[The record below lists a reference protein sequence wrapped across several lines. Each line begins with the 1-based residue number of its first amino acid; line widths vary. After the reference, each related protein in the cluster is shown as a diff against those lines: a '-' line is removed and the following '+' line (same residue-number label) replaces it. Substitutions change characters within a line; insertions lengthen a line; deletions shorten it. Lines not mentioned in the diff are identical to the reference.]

1 MNLSNLYCW
10 ILLVL
15 VSNTARVP
23 QTAAAKS
30 STTDA
35 PRSPKQASKDIIDL
49 GVINLTSKNFG
60 TTVGMADGKIWL
72 IEFYTTGCVHC
83 RNFASSYE
91 SIAKTFHSNPE
102 EKIRVARVDCSVEKA
117 LLTRFGVQAF
127 PSFFL
132 VSGWDVYEF
141 EDNRTTTNLIN
152 FARVGHKKNNPIP
165 FLNSP
170 MGPMGLLQGTL
181 IFAGTRAMG
190 ILEYLQ
196 EYYGISPLISG
207 VVICMLG
214 VFGGM
219 ISIIML
225 TIFSTPRGGGVKY
238 D

>member
-1 MNLSNLYCW
+1 MNITNLICW
-10 ILLVL
+10 ILLA
-15 VSNTARVP
+15 SNII
-23 QTAAAKS
+23 AAQS
-30 STTDA
+30 STTDE
-35 PRSPKQASKDIIDL
+35 PRSPKQASKDTTIDL
-49 GVINLTSKNFG
+49 GVIDLTSKNFG
-60 TTVGMADGKIWL
+60 TTVGMADGKVWL
-72 IEFYTTGCVHC
+72 IEFYTQGCVHC

-91 SIAKTFHSNPE
+91 SIAKTFHSNPD
-102 EKIRVARVDCSVEKA
+102 EKIRVARVDCGVEKA
-117 LLTRFGVQAF
+117 LLTRFGVKAF

-141 EDNRTTTNLIN
+141 EDSRTTANLIN
-152 FARVGHKKNNPIP
+152 FARTGHKKNKPIP

-196 EYYGISPLISG
+196 ESYGISPLISG

-225 TIFSTPRGGGVKY
+225 TIFSTPRGGGGGGVKY